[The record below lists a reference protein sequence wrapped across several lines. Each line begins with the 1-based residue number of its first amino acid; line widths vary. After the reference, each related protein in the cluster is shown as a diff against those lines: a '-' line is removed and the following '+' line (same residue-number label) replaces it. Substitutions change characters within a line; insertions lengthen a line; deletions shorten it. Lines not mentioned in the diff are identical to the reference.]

1 MTLWVHGTE
10 VDMRVERVYWKFEFL
25 QASLEGPRENEEL
38 GLDSQN
44 LSLVTICVSL

>member
-1 MTLWVHGTE
+1 
-10 VDMRVERVYWKFEFL
+10 MRVERVYWKFEFL
-25 QASLEGPRENEEL
+25 QASLEGPSENKEL